1 LYKKSSKQ
9 VNKVDTK
16 PTVTP
21 VCFKFASISIS
32 NAKSIRLLLN
42 VRIAGLGL
50 SVGTV
55 TTGTEFYKCHTSTLQ
70 LLHIPQSLK
79 MLFLLSHKH

>member
-1 LYKKSSKQ
+1 MQ
-9 VNKVDTK
+9 NQ
-16 PTVTP
+16 
-21 VCFKFASISIS
+21 C
-32 NAKSIRLLLN
+32 LLLN

-70 LLHIPQSLK
+70 LLHIPQS
-79 MLFLLSHKH
+79 FENAISSFA